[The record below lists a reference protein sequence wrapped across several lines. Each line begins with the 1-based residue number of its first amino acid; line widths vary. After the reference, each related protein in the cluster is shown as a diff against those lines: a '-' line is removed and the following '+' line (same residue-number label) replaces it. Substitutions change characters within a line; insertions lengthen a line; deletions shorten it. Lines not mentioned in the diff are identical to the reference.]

1 MKKILFTLFIVTCMI
16 QIAVPVKMIWN
27 KENAIKSGKA
37 YKFRTA
43 PVDPYDPFRGK
54 YITLSFDAN
63 ECVVRNAETYG
74 RGDFVYVSL
83 GIDSAG
89 FAIPVKVSKEAPSE
103 KVDYVTASVQYVY
116 GDRLRVEYPFNHFY
130 MEESKAKGAE
140 AVYREA
146 NRRNSEQTAYALV
159 YIHNGEAALDDVLI
173 DGVSVKELAG
183 EK

>member
-1 MKKILFTLFIVTCMI
+1 MKKILFALFVVTCMV

-27 KENAIKSGKA
+27 KENAIKTGKA

-63 ECVVRNAETYG
+63 ECAVENSETYN
-74 RGDFVYVSL
+74 RGEQVYVTL
-83 GIDSAG
+83 GLDSAG
-89 FAIPVKVSKEAPSE
+89 FAIPVKISRDVPSPEA
-103 KVDYVTASVQYVY
+103 DYVSAAVMYAY
-116 GDRLRVEYPFNHFY
+116 GDKLRVEYPFNHFY

-140 AVYREA
+140 DVYRAA
-146 NRRNSEQTAYALV
+146 NRRSSPETAWALV
-159 YIHNGEAALDDVLI
+159 YVHDGEAALDDVLI
-173 DGVSVKELAG
+173 DGVSVKKLAE